1 MLCRYG
7 GLGEK
12 MGLIYLWNE
21 TEGREEKAQPSVA
34 VHGCFEDRE
43 RELMKVVLSWL
54 NVVISPQ

>member
-1 MLCRYG
+1 MILDC
-7 GLGEK
+7 
-12 MGLIYLWNE
+12 YLQGIKEE
-21 TEGREEKAQPSVA
+21 TEREEEKAQPSVA